1 MRVFTC
7 GGFSLRFFSCPVV
20 GCARSQDTVTLAIPR
35 GIASASSAMTQRP
48 QSASSSVPRWSP
60 RAQQAAKG
68 SRCHKSSQSDSGTPR
83 LHPKAISAL
92 ESLALKANRAAAAA
106 SKAASLAQLAAE
118 ALALSRSCQQEA
130 VAASWRCKDAVLSPL
145 QRVAAHEH
153 ALAKQRSVKGFTLIA
168 QETILAAEAAA
179 ATSAVAT
186 RAAKLAEEKLR
197 DLKLELGHYWRR
209 GSDVSW
215 HVAEEKSLETM
226 RCEALKH
233 AQREN
238 SRPFSARPPLALPV
252 AHETVPSPPR
262 PGSSSQRVH
271 TERHVRHLQDGS
283 DATRQHGSAV
293 TLGTS
298 RPGSCSGDAR
308 SRSDARPH
316 SDAQGEGGFV
326 LRSTWANCYVPLEEP
341 QLVALR
347 ALLETVAIEES
358 DMIDLASA
366 LRRGT
371 LRDGTI
377 EDLIVKAEELAGEIE
392 PAGEMRKQVALE
404 CLLERHWVL
413 VLLRMEA
420 WQR

>member
-1 MRVFTC
+1 MT
-7 GGFSLRFFSCPVV
+7 LR
-20 GCARSQDTVTLAIPR
+20 PR
-35 GIASASSAMTQRP
+35 SASST
-48 QSASSSVPRWSP
+48 VPPWSP

-68 SRCHKSSQSDSGTPR
+68 SRCHKSSESDSGTPR

-130 VAASWRCKDAVLSPL
+130 SAASWRCKDAVLSPG

-168 QETILAAEAAA
+168 EETILAAKAAA
-179 ATSAVAT
+179 VTSAAAT
-186 RAAKLAEEKLR
+186 RAAKLAEQNLR

-215 HVAEEKSLETM
+215 HVAEEKSLETK
-226 RCEALKH
+226 RCEALKQ

-252 AHETVPSPPR
+252 AHEAVPSPPR
-262 PGSSSQRVH
+262 PCSSPKRVH
-271 TERHVRHLQDGS
+271 AERHVRHLQDGS
-283 DATRQHGSAV
+283 DAFDATRQHGSAN

-298 RPGSCSGDAR
+298 RPSSGSGNARSHPDAR
-308 SRSDARPH
+308 SH

-326 LRSTWANCYVPLEEP
+326 LRSTWANGYVSIEEP

-371 LRDGTI
+371 LLEGTI

-404 CLLERHWVL
+404 CLLERHWGL
-413 VLLRMEA
+413 VLLRMEP

>member
-1 MRVFTC
+1 M
-7 GGFSLRFFSCPVV
+7 SLIFR
-20 GCARSQDTVTLAIPR
+20 
-35 GIASASSAMTQRP
+35 SASST
-48 QSASSSVPRWSP
+48 VPPWSP

-68 SRCHKSSQSDSGTPR
+68 SRRHKSSESDSCTPR

-118 ALALSRSCQQEA
+118 AQALSRSCQQEA
-130 VAASWRCKDAVLSPL
+130 LAASWRCKDAVLSPG

-168 QETILAAEAAA
+168 EETILAAEAAA

-186 RAAKLAEEKLR
+186 RAAKLAEQNLR

-215 HVAEEKSLETM
+215 HVAEEKSLETK
-226 RCEALKH
+226 RFEALKQ

-238 SRPFSARPPLALPV
+238 SRPLSARPPLALPV
-252 AHETVPSPPR
+252 PREAVPSPPR
-262 PGSSSQRVH
+262 PCSSPLRVH
-271 TERHVRHLQDGS
+271 AERHVRHLQDGS
-283 DATRQHGSAV
+283 DAYDATRQHGSAI

-298 RPGSCSGDAR
+298 RPSSGSGNVR
-308 SRSDARPH
+308 SRSDARSH

-326 LRSTWANCYVPLEEP
+326 LRSTWANGYVPIEEP
-341 QLVALR
+341 QLVALG

-371 LRDGTI
+371 LLEGTI

-404 CLLERHWVL
+404 CLLERRWGL
-413 VLLRMEA
+413 VLLRMEP

>member
-7 GGFSLRFFSCPVV
+7 DFAFFL
-20 GCARSQDTVTLAIPR
+20 ARSSDVLDVKTQLLR
-35 GIASASSAMTQRP
+35 GVASASSAMTQRP
-48 QSASSSVPRWSP
+48 RSASSTVPPWSP

-68 SRCHKSSQSDSGTPR
+68 SRCHKSSESDSGTPR

-118 ALALSRSCQQEA
+118 AQALSRSCQQEA
-130 VAASWRCKDAVLSPL
+130 LAASRRCKDAVLSPG

-153 ALAKQRSVKGFTLIA
+153 ALAKQRSVKGLTLIA

-186 RAAKLAEEKLR
+186 RAAKLAEE
-197 DLKLELGHYWRR
+197 KLELGHYWRR

-326 LRSTWANCYVPLEEP
+326 LRSTWANGYVPIEEP

>member
-1 MRVFTC
+1 MSIFR
-7 GGFSLRFFSCPVV
+7 
-20 GCARSQDTVTLAIPR
+20 
-35 GIASASSAMTQRP
+35 SASST
-48 QSASSSVPRWSP
+48 VPPWSP

-68 SRCHKSSQSDSGTPR
+68 SRRHKSSESDSGTPR

-118 ALALSRSCQQEA
+118 AQALSRSCQQEA
-130 VAASWRCKDAVLSPL
+130 LAASRRCKDAVLSPG

-168 QETILAAEAAA
+168 EETILAAKAAA
-179 ATSAVAT
+179 VTSAVAT
-186 RAAKLAEEKLR
+186 RAAKLAEQNLR

-215 HVAEEKSLETM
+215 HVAEEKSLETK
-226 RCEALKH
+226 RCEALKQ

-252 AHETVPSPPR
+252 AHEAVPSPPR
-262 PGSSSQRVH
+262 PCSSPQRVH
-271 TERHVRHLQDGS
+271 AERHVRHLQDGS
-283 DATRQHGSAV
+283 DAFDATRQHGSAI

-298 RPGSCSGDAR
+298 RPSSGSGNVR
-308 SRSDARPH
+308 SRSDAHSH

-326 LRSTWANCYVPLEEP
+326 LRSTWANGYVSIEEP

-371 LRDGTI
+371 LLEGTI

-404 CLLERHWVL
+404 CLLERRWGL
-413 VLLRMEA
+413 VLLRMEP

>member
-1 MRVFTC
+1 MT
-7 GGFSLRFFSCPVV
+7 LR
-20 GCARSQDTVTLAIPR
+20 PR
-35 GIASASSAMTQRP
+35 SASST
-48 QSASSSVPRWSP
+48 VPPWSP

-68 SRCHKSSQSDSGTPR
+68 SRCHKSSESDSGTPR

-118 ALALSRSCQQEA
+118 AQALSRSCQQEA
-130 VAASWRCKDAVLSPL
+130 LAASRRCKDAVLSPG

-168 QETILAAEAAA
+168 EETNLAAEAAA

-186 RAAKLAEEKLR
+186 RAAKLAEQNLR

-215 HVAEEKSLETM
+215 HVAEEKSLETK
-226 RCEALKH
+226 RFEALKQ

-252 AHETVPSPPR
+252 AHEAVPSPPR
-262 PGSSSQRVH
+262 PCSSPLRVH
-271 TERHVRHLQDGS
+271 AERHVRHLQDGS
-283 DATRQHGSAV
+283 DAYDATRQHGSAI

-298 RPGSCSGDAR
+298 RPSSGSGNVR
-308 SRSDARPH
+308 SRSDAHSH

-326 LRSTWANCYVPLEEP
+326 LRSTWANGYVSIEEP

-371 LRDGTI
+371 LLEGTI

-404 CLLERHWVL
+404 CLLERHWGL
-413 VLLRMEA
+413 VLLRMEP

>member
-1 MRVFTC
+1 MT
-7 GGFSLRFFSCPVV
+7 LR
-20 GCARSQDTVTLAIPR
+20 PR
-35 GIASASSAMTQRP
+35 SASST
-48 QSASSSVPRWSP
+48 VPPWSP

-68 SRCHKSSQSDSGTPR
+68 SRCHKSSESDSGTPR

-118 ALALSRSCQQEA
+118 AQALSRSCQQEA
-130 VAASWRCKDAVLSPL
+130 SAASWRCKDAVLSPG

-168 QETILAAEAAA
+168 EETNLAAEAAA

-186 RAAKLAEEKLR
+186 RAAKLAEQNLR

-215 HVAEEKSLETM
+215 HVAEEKSLETK
-226 RCEALKH
+226 RFEALKQ

-252 AHETVPSPPR
+252 AHEAVPSPPR
-262 PGSSSQRVH
+262 PCSSPLRVH
-271 TERHVRHLQDGS
+271 AERHVRHLQDGS
-283 DATRQHGSAV
+283 DAYDATRQHGSAI

-298 RPGSCSGDAR
+298 RPSSGSGNVR
-308 SRSDARPH
+308 SRSDAHSH

-326 LRSTWANCYVPLEEP
+326 LRSTWANGYVSIEEP

-371 LRDGTI
+371 LLEGTI

-404 CLLERHWVL
+404 CLLERHWGL
-413 VLLRMEA
+413 VLLRMEP